1 MKTYERHT
9 KYEVDFDGQATAIVF
24 SRSINLQGV
33 EQNIPEKPGNRHY
46 DEMMTEIAD
55 GDAELIEVDD
65 TVLPDY
71 AAMRRRAYAPTGDQL
86 DMQYHDSQDGTTTW
100 VDHVQSVKNTHPKP
114 E

>member
-1 MKTYERHT
+1 MKTYEKHVT
-9 KYEVDFDGQATAIVF
+9 YIVAADGQVTSDVLL
-24 SRSINLQGV
+24 SRITPVGTEL
-33 EQNIPEKPGNRHY
+33 NIPEAPGNRHY
-46 DEMMTEIAD
+46 NEMLELIAD